1 MIYNSFT
8 IFSFELLYFNN
19 VQNKTKRF
27 KIFTFATKKAKQS
40 RILLVFK
47 IQIAQ
52 TIIIRSLR
60 GPKEEF
66 SAFFWGNLIKFMK
79 LATQFIHSECLRG
92 AIFFPFFYESLKKI
106 LNLSSVVWV
115 RLSCE
120 FATNLDFS
128 VPYKMYILVTL
139 WVLTY

>member
-66 SAFFWGNLIKFMK
+66 SAFF
-79 LATQFIHSECLRG
+79 
-92 AIFFPFFYESLKKI
+92 
-106 LNLSSVVWV
+106 
-115 RLSCE
+115 
-120 FATNLDFS
+120 
-128 VPYKMYILVTL
+128 
-139 WVLTY
+139 